1 MPLNVYAAKFGM
13 DIEASQIEEGADLE
27 RLAALAIQA
36 AARCMQLVL
45 ARDGDTDQPA
55 TLAFDEAEI
64 PVLAAL
70 EPALAG
76 KTKKQRNPHR
86 FASLSWAAWI
96 IARLGGWNGYPSESP
111 PGPITMKRG
120 LARFAE
126 IVIGWNL
133 SRPALA

>member
-1 MPLNVYAAKFGM
+1 
-13 DIEASQIEEGADLE
+13 
-27 RLAALAIQA
+27 
-36 AARCMQLVL
+36 VL
-45 ARDGDTDQPA
+45 ARDVNTDQPA
-55 TLAFDEAEI
+55 TLTFGEAEI

-70 EPALAG
+70 GPTLEG
-76 KTKKQRNPHR
+76 KTEKQRNPHPV
-86 FASLSWAAWI
+86 ASLPWAAWI